1 MKFQSSIVTAAL
13 VVAGL
18 HAGQAFAPS
27 AALLSQKTASLSVSL
42 PMVAT
47 NEVSVD
53 GEVKAKKT
61 REVSAICGE
70 AFLVLSK
77 SEF

>member
-1 MKFQSSIVTAAL
+1 
-13 VVAGL
+13 
-18 HAGQAFAPS
+18 
-27 AALLSQKTASLSVSL
+27 L

-61 REVSAICGE
+61 REVSVVCGE
-70 AFLVLSK
+70 AFLVFSN